1 MALPDKKDFQARN
14 ALDQY
19 LSRSMVKLNIRIE
32 LNEVN
37 ILLELIKRAILSLS
51 LPRQPSTTLP
61 GVKAIPIEMPSN
73 EMDGCVHML
82 KNAYRKRSSLA
93 FIKLLKDSIAVRE
106 RVLDF

>member
-1 MALPDKKDFQARN
+1 MALPTKGLQARN

-32 LNEVN
+32 LNEVKHTARTDKKSN
-37 ILLELIKRAILSLS
+37 LITILAEATIYNA
-51 LPRQPSTTLP
+51 T

>member
-1 MALPDKKDFQARN
+1 
-14 ALDQY
+14 
-19 LSRSMVKLNIRIE
+19 
-32 LNEVN
+32 
-37 ILLELIKRAILSLS
+37 
-51 LPRQPSTTLP
+51 
-61 GVKAIPIEMPSN
+61 MPSN